1 MAERLNLIPGKK
13 ICRNCRVA
21 CQTDVKQVEAKSNYD
36 NDEFVPGSYLRD
48 TLNISIGTLR
58 CSPLKHVNER
68 DRISYGKRNL
78 DQVNTVVIQWFFSSE
93 H

>member
-21 CQTDVKQVEAKSNYD
+21 CQRDVEQVETESNYH
-36 NDEFVPGSYLRD
+36 NDEFVHGSYLKD
-48 TLNISIGTLR
+48 TLNISIGTLG